1 MFWVWPHRFARTA
14 GAQLLAALI
23 KDMGLDRVTVEG
35 HSAVVRCS
43 RATYRVHLTGG
54 SIHLEPGGYL
64 CIVRASFCAAT
75 HRQLFL
81 PFSDEDQMT
90 SVILSK
96 VLVLSDDEHI
106 TDPTILAQLP
116 AAR

>member
-1 MFWVWPHRFARTA
+1 M
-14 GAQLLAALI
+14 
-23 KDMGLDRVTVEG
+23 
-35 HSAVVRCS
+35 
-43 RATYRVHLTGG
+43 
-54 SIHLEPGGYL
+54 
-64 CIVRASFCAAT
+64 RASFCAAT

-106 TDPTILAQLP
+106 TDPTILARLP